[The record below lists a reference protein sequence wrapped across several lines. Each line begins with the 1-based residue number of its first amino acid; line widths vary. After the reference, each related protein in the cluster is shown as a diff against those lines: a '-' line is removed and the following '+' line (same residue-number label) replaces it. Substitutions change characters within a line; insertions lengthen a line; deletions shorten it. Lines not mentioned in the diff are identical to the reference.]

1 MLHKKE
7 NEAVTILPE
16 DGELK
21 RENGEKAQPIGD
33 EELENV
39 SGGMRAQS
47 T

>member
-16 DGELK
+16 DEE
-21 RENGEKAQPIGD
+21 RERESVERAQLVGD
-33 EELENV
+33 EALENV